1 MKRRTLVLLT
11 AGLLLTALAG
21 QGFAKEK
28 TVESKW
34 TGAAMVIDG
43 LDAEWQGE
51 ALNTDDDGMADYA
64 LRNDGAHLY
73 LLFVIKDPKFLSS
86 INATGLTVYLSPE
99 GKKSKDHGLRFIR
112 RPVPAEQLI
121 ASMEKSGELLTEEKK
136 AEMRAKKFYLVF
148 QCEVID
154 KNPDKKA
161 SGAEGVPAGPPIYRA
176 MTKDKL
182 LVYECRI
189 PLGGAP
195 QAGGVGIGPGK
206 SLRIGF
212 EWGGMTDEMRKARM
226 AQRAA
231 AESQASAAATDMES
245 RLTGDLESIDM
256 ESGGP
261 SGYSRSPKKY
271 SFWADVKLADTP
283 R

>member
-11 AGLLLTALAG
+11 SGLLLAALAG
-21 QGFAKEK
+21 QGFAIEK
-28 TVESKW
+28 TLESKW
-34 TGAAMVIDG
+34 TSVPMMIDG
-43 LDAEWQGE
+43 LDSEWQGE
-51 ALNTDDDGMADYA
+51 ALNTDDDGMVNYA

-112 RPVPAEQLI
+112 KPVPAEQLI
-121 ASMEKSGELLTEEKK
+121 ASMERTGEVLTEEKK

-148 QCEVID
+148 QSEVID
-154 KNPDKKA
+154 KNLDKKA
-161 SGAEGVPAGPPIYRA
+161 SGTEGVPAEPPIYKA

-195 QAGGVGIGPGK
+195 GAGGIGIGPGK
-206 SLRIGF
+206 SLKIGF
-212 EWGGMTDEMRKARM
+212 EWGGMTDEMKKARL

-245 RLTGDLESIDM
+245 RLTSDLESIDM

-271 SFWADVKLADTP
+271 SFWVDVKLADP
-283 R
+283 SR